1 MADVS
6 EDRRTSLFKSY
17 GPLIIRGI
25 AAAALMGAS
34 VMALMSS
41 RSEPPVAAAMR
52 KGAAKSSVALAGTRA
67 SDDQYQE
74 RILGVWHDD
83 YQGKRTLTVRP
94 DGTATMLVEF
104 DGWKARMFTPKL
116 RLETT
121 WSIEDGRFNRETV
134 GGEPADKVEF
144 VRRRVGDRASDRIVK
159 LTTDRMVLVDQD
171 GETRYT
177 WRRTQ

>member
-6 EDRRTSLFKSY
+6 ADRRKSLLKSH
-17 GPLIIRGI
+17 GPQIIRAI

-34 VMALMSS
+34 VIAVMSS
-41 RSEPPVAAAMR
+41 RSEPPVAAAIR
-52 KGAAKSSVALAGTRA
+52 KGAAKYSPETAGARA
-67 SDDQYQE
+67 SDDQHQQ
-74 RILGVWHDD
+74 RVLGVWHDD

-121 WSIEDGRFNRETV
+121 WSIEDGRFNRETI
-134 GGEPADKVEF
+134 GGEPADKVDF
-144 VRRRVGDRASDRIVK
+144 VRRRVGDQASDRIVK
-159 LTTDRMVLVDQD
+159 LTADRMVLIDQD
-171 GETRYT
+171 GETRYN